1 MAIRE
6 NMHLRFEATFTNV
19 LNHTNY
25 APPATNVS
33 SPSTFGVLDAQQTA
47 ENAGNQSGQVA
58 LRFDFYKGEL
68 TMRQVFNSVRR
79 RSVVFKGWTMFLVS
93 LAVAALFAI
102 VGTTIA
108 AQTEATPNAQDNVA
122 VGEAEVKQMLPLMHE
137 DKDGKVSKQDFMK
150 FMEAEFD
157 RLDKNKEGRLDIKK
171 LTQPP
176 AQPVRGFH
184 K

>member
-1 MAIRE
+1 
-6 NMHLRFEATFTNV
+6 MHEPFFTSI
-19 LNHTNY
+19 
-25 APPATNVS
+25 P
-33 SPSTFGVLDAQQTA
+33 
-47 ENAGNQSGQVA
+47 
-58 LRFDFYKGEL
+58 K
-68 TMRQVFNSVRR
+68 
-79 RSVVFKGWTMFLVS
+79 RSVVFKRWTMLLAI
-93 LAVAALFAI
+93 LAVTALFVM

-108 AQTEATPNAQDNVA
+108 AQKAPTPKAQDNVA
-122 VGEAEVKQMLPLMHE
+122 GGELEVKKMLPLMDE

-157 RLDKNKEGRLDIKK
+157 RLDKTKERKLDVKK

>member
-1 MAIRE
+1 MKSSCRGK
-6 NMHLRFEATFTNV
+6 MHEPFFTSI
-19 LNHTNY
+19 
-25 APPATNVS
+25 P
-33 SPSTFGVLDAQQTA
+33 
-47 ENAGNQSGQVA
+47 
-58 LRFDFYKGEL
+58 
-68 TMRQVFNSVRR
+68 R
-79 RSVVFKGWTMFLVS
+79 RSVVFKRWTMLLAI
-93 LAVAALFAI
+93 LAVTALFVI

-108 AQTEATPNAQDNVA
+108 AQKAPTPKAQDNVA
-122 VGEAEVKQMLPLMHE
+122 GGELEVKKMLPLMDE

-157 RLDKNKEGRLDIKK
+157 RLDKTKERKLDVKK

>member
-1 MAIRE
+1 MKSSCRGK
-6 NMHLRFEATFTNV
+6 MHKPFV
-19 LNHTNY
+19 
-25 APPATNVS
+25 
-33 SPSTFGVLDAQQTA
+33 
-47 ENAGNQSGQVA
+47 
-58 LRFDFYKGEL
+58 
-68 TMRQVFNSVRR
+68 NSVPR
-79 RSVVFKGWTMFLVS
+79 RSVVFKRWTMLLAI
-93 LAVAALFAI
+93 LAVTALFVM

-108 AQTEATPNAQDNVA
+108 AQKEATPKAQDNVA
-122 VGEAEVKQMLPLMHE
+122 GAEPEVKKMLPLMDQ

-157 RLDKNKEGRLDIKK
+157 RLDSTKEGKLDVKE